1 MGMAFKAH
9 DKSLKY
15 GEKNFGVSYWTFG
28 ALREFSKVLDTEY
41 RVDEFF
47 TACPARWSAEDVKAI
62 AKVLGGVTLKQTAAF
77 KKLSRDKA
85 VTSPILTCEKC
96 EGQGTTE
103 LDDSGMPQ
111 YIDFCKHCRG
121 LGVVRNTYDIGE
133 SIRLDE
139 IHSLAKF
146 LEKSGGVSVS

>member
-1 MGMAFKAH
+1 MQFKAR
-9 DKSLKY
+9 DKSLKH
-15 GEKNFGVSYWTFG
+15 GEKDFGVSIWTFG
-28 ALREFSKVLDTEY
+28 ALREFSKTLDTEHE
-41 RVDEFF
+41 VDKFF
-47 TACPARWSAEDVKAI
+47 TACPASWSAEDVKII
-62 AKVLGGVTLKQTAAF
+62 AKVLGEVTLKETASF

-103 LDDSGMPQ
+103 LDDDGMPK
-111 YIDFCKHCRG
+111 YIDFCNYCKG
-121 LGVVRNTYDIGE
+121 LGVVRDTYDIGE

-139 IHSLAKF
+139 IHRLAKF